1 MWRPGTTH
9 TAGTAHGCRPG
20 FLPDPPPKCRA
31 IQVDSLRF
39 SGTAGWASELTEL
52 IPLALVVALSPLSII
67 PAVLVLHT
75 PRPKPTGLAF
85 LVGWVVGLAALTAI
99 FVEVSSLLGGLDKK
113 PPWALWL
120 RNVVG
125 IALIVFGV
133 FRWLTR
139 KRSAHSPAWMRTI
152 TTVTPGRAA
161 VIAAVLVVANP
172 KVLFICAAAG
182 LAIGSA
188 GLGIT
193 GAWISV
199 AFYVLVGA
207 SSVAIP
213 VLATPWPVSGS
224 TVRWPGSRTGWS
236 DTTPRWWR
244 SSWSSSDCCCCT
256 RAFTACRSPVTRA
269 RPCDHLD
276 TQGVRAAEAT
286 EAIVRQFR

>member
-1 MWRPGTTH
+1 MV
-9 TAGTAHGCRPG
+9 AGPDSC
-20 FLPDPPPKCRA
+20 PDPPPKCRA

-39 SGTAGWASELTEL
+39 SGDGWLGSELTEL

-99 FVEVSSLLGGLDKK
+99 FVEVSSLLGGLNKA
-113 PPWALWL
+113 PPWASWL
-120 RNVVG
+120 RIVIG

-139 KRSAHSPAWMRTI
+139 KRSAHSPAWMKKI
-152 TTVTPGRAA
+152 TDATPGRAA
-161 VIAAVLVVANP
+161 VIAAVLVVMNP

-188 GLGIT
+188 GLGT
-193 GAWISV
+193 AGAWISV
-199 AFYVLVGA
+199 AFYVLVAA

-213 VLATPWPVSGS
+213 VRAYAVAGERLDGPLARLKDWMEK
-224 TVRWPGSRTGWS
+224 RN
-236 DTTPRWWR
+236 
-244 SSWSSSDCCCCT
+244 
-256 RAFTACRSPVTRA
+256 
-269 RPCDHLD
+269 
-276 TQGVRAAEAT
+276 AALVA
-286 EAIVRQFR
+286 AILVIIGLLVLYKGIHGL